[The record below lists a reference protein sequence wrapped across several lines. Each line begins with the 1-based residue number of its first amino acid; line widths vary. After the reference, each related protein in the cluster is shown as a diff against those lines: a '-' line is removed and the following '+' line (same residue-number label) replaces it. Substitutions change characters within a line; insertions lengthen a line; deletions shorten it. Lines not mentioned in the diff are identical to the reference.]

1 MGHSFQHE
9 VMIHF
14 LKCVDISIIGVYY
27 LVLSFIFAVLL
38 NTLFHEEKE
47 DTPYVQSS
55 LWLFLKI
62 CLQTV
67 LLMLT
72 VYAIRKIVKAIPF
85 VFEGYK
91 GYDHRRLRELNGAVI
106 LAFVLITLQSNYG
119 NDLQLLASRFK
130 TAVSSA
136 PLRV

>member
-85 VFEGYK
+85 VFDGYN

-136 PLRV
+136 PLRM